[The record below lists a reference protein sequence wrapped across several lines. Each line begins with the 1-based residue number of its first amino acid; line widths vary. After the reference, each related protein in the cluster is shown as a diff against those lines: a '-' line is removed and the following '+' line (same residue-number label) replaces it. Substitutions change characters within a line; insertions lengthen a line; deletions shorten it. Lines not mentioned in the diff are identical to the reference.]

1 MSATINTN
9 NLKFV
14 IFGSGHDY
22 TLLDSGEGEKQIF
35 SHPFVPLNSVNY
47 AGQYY
52 FQVPDEDGNFF
63 DAVKDD
69 MAHCTFTPA
78 LNTAFTTEGETEV
91 SVHYRREY
99 IHDEE
104 TILVEKTVKQK
115 ITVVN
120 HGTVAST
127 LANMDIYTDGYAFI
141 RPDAYDVV
149 QVMDYALGSG
159 NYTKVSS
166 IPWRATALGHSVN
179 PFLQSAV
186 LTDISE
192 LEFADTSNC
201 VRFKDLFH
209 DATNLT
215 DISAIS
221 GWNISNVKDMVTLL
235 WYTGVTDLS
244 ALADWDVSNVETMPS
259 IFSQN
264 PNLTSL
270 HGLENWNTSKVTNLS
285 SFVFDC
291 AYLTD
296 ISALADWDTSSL
308 TNLDSAFQGCRR
320 LESLH
325 GLENWDVSNVVD
337 MQRAFENCR
346 ELTSISELSGW
357 TPKPT
362 SLYRFCMG
370 CYKITTL
377 DGVGNFDLSQ
387 CVSLYSAFES
397 CNKLVDISAV
407 SSWDVS
413 KVEIFNQMFAWSHW
427 INDISA
433 IANWTFG
440 VCETKGLF
448 SYTSAYLNVDDLDLD
463 LSNCTDITGMFA
475 TRKFGRID
483 ETGEEAYEE
492 SDYYWTYNGDSYSR
506 LGYNLTPYTKD
517 ASNAENWTVSGTN
530 LGAFDNWW
538 SNRPSWN

>member
-52 FQVPDEDGNFF
+52 FRVPDEDGNFF

-115 ITVVN
+115 ITVVD
-120 HGTVAST
+120 HGTVASS

-166 IPWRATALGHSVN
+166 IPWRATALGHSIH

-201 VRFKDLFH
+201 TRFKDLFH
-209 DATNLT
+209 NADVTDFSAIKKWNTSNVTEFNDIFWATN
-215 DISAIS
+215 I
-221 GWNISNVKDMVTLL
+221 
-235 WYTGVTDLS
+235 TDLT
-244 ALADWDVSNVETMPS
+244 ALENWDVSNATSLVGCFHYNLHLTSLHGIEKWDVSNVTDM
-259 IFSQN
+259 N
-264 PNLTSL
+264 
-270 HGLENWNTSKVTNLS
+270 G
-285 SFVFDC
+285 FVYDC
-291 AYLTD
+291 TALTD
-296 ISALADWDTSSL
+296 ISALAEWNTSSL
-308 TNLDSAFQGCRR
+308 TDLGGAFRGCYA

-325 GLENWDVSNVVD
+325 GLENWDVSNVTD
-337 MQRAFENCR
+337 LQGTFWNCR
-346 ELTSISELSGW
+346 KLANLEPLANW
-357 TPKPT
+357 NPKPT
-362 SLYRFCMG
+362 SLKSLCEG
-370 CYKITTL
+370 CYELTSL
-377 DGVGNFDLSQ
+377 DGVENFDLSD
-387 CVSLYSAFES
+387 CTSFYCAFRV
-397 CNKLVDISAV
+397 CNKLVDISAIA
-407 SSWDVS
+407 SWDVS
-413 KVEIFNQMFAWSHW
+413 NVTDFRQMFEWSHW
-427 INDISA
+427 INDVSA
-433 IANWTFG
+433 INGWTFG
-440 VCETKGLF
+440 AADLGGMF
-448 SYTSAYLNVDDLDLD
+448 GYASAFLNVDDIILD
-463 LSNCTDITGMFA
+463 LSNCTNISNMFG
-475 TRKFGRID
+475 TRKFGKID
-483 ETGEEAYEE
+483 ETGEDAYEE
-492 SDYYWTYNGDSYSR
+492 SDYYWTYSGESYSR
-506 LGYNLTPYTKD
+506 LVYNLTPYTKD

>member
-52 FQVPDEDGNFF
+52 FRVPDEDGNFF

-115 ITVVN
+115 ITVVD
-120 HGTVAST
+120 HGTVASS

-166 IPWRATALGHSVN
+166 IPWRATALGHSIH

-201 VRFKDLFH
+201 TRFKDLFH
-209 DATNLT
+209 NADVTDFSAIKKWNTSNVTEFNDIFWATN
-215 DISAIS
+215 I
-221 GWNISNVKDMVTLL
+221 
-235 WYTGVTDLS
+235 TDLT
-244 ALADWDVSNVETMPS
+244 ALENWDVSNATSLVGCFHYNLHLTSLHGIEKWDVSNVTDM
-259 IFSQN
+259 N
-264 PNLTSL
+264 
-270 HGLENWNTSKVTNLS
+270 G
-285 SFVFDC
+285 FVYDC
-291 AYLTD
+291 TALTD
-296 ISALADWDTSSL
+296 ISALAEWNTSSL
-308 TNLDSAFQGCRR
+308 TDLGGAFRGCYA

-325 GLENWDVSNVVD
+325 GLENWDVSNVTD
-337 MQRAFENCR
+337 LQGTFWNCR
-346 ELTSISELSGW
+346 KLANLEPLANW
-357 TPKPT
+357 NPKPT
-362 SLYRFCMG
+362 SLKSLCEG
-370 CYKITTL
+370 CYELTSL
-377 DGVGNFDLSQ
+377 DGVENFDLSD
-387 CVSLYSAFES
+387 CTSFYCAFRV
-397 CNKLVDISAV
+397 CNKLVDISAIA
-407 SSWDVS
+407 SWDVS
-413 KVEIFNQMFAWSHW
+413 NVTDFRQMFEWSHW
-427 INDISA
+427 INDVSA
-433 IANWTFG
+433 INGWTFG
-440 VCETKGLF
+440 AADLGGMF
-448 SYTSAYLNVDDLDLD
+448 GYASAFLNVDDIDLD
-463 LSNCTDITGMFA
+463 LSNCTNISNMFG
-475 TRKFGRID
+475 TRKFGKID
-483 ETGEEAYEE
+483 ETGEDAYEE
-492 SDYYWTYNGDSYSR
+492 SDYYWTYSGESYSR
-506 LGYNLTPYTKD
+506 LVYNLTPYTKD

>member
-104 TILVEKTVKQK
+104 TILVEKTVKQT
-115 ITVVN
+115 ITVVD
-120 HGTVAST
+120 HGTVASS

-166 IPWRATALGHSVN
+166 IPWRATALGHSIH

-201 VRFKDLFH
+201 TRFKDLFH
-209 DATNLT
+209 GAGNLT
-215 DISAIS
+215 DLSAIKD
-221 GWNISNVKDMVTLL
+221 WNTSNVTEMVSVL
-235 WYTGVTDLS
+235 WYTGVTDLT
-244 ALADWDVSNVETMPS
+244 AFENWDVSNVTGMGA
-259 IFSQN
+259 IFGENS
-264 PNLTSL
+264 NLASL
-270 HGLENWNTSKVTNLS
+270 HGLEHWNISKVTTLNNAFWS
-285 SFVFDC
+285 CSN
-291 AYLTD
+291 LTD
-296 ISALADWDTSSL
+296 ISALENWDTSSL
-308 TNLDSAFQGCRR
+308 TNLDSAFRGCTK
-320 LESLH
+320 LSSLH
-325 GLENWDVSNVVD
+325 GLENWDVSNVTD
-337 MQRAFENCR
+337 MQRFCEGCAKIPSLEPLANW
-346 ELTSISELSGW
+346 S
-357 TPKPT
+357 PKPT
-362 SLYRFCMG
+362 NLYAAFTG
-370 CYKITTL
+370 CSSIESL
-377 DGVGNFDLSQ
+377 DGLENFDLSD
-387 CVSLYSAFES
+387 CTSFYCAFRV
-397 CNKLVDISAV
+397 CNKLIDISAIA
-407 SSWDVS
+407 SWDVS
-413 KVEIFNQMFAWSHW
+413 NVTDFRQMFEWSHW
-427 INDISA
+427 INDVSA
-433 IANWTFG
+433 INGWTFG
-440 VCETKGLF
+440 AADLGGMF
-448 SYTSAYLNVDDLDLD
+448 GYASAFLNVDDIILD
-463 LSNCTDITGMFA
+463 LSNCTNITNMFG
-475 TRKFGRID
+475 TRKFGKID
-483 ETGEEAYEE
+483 ETGEDAYEE
-492 SDYYWTYNGDSYSR
+492 SDYYWTYDGESYSR
-506 LGYNLTPYTKD
+506 LVYNLTPYTKD
-517 ASNAENWTVSGTN
+517 ASNAENWTVNGTN

>member
-78 LNTAFTTEGETEV
+78 LNTAFATEGETEV

-115 ITVVN
+115 ITVVD
-120 HGTVAST
+120 HGTVASS

-201 VRFKDLFH
+201 TRFKDLFH
-209 DATNLT
+209 GAGNLA
-215 DISAIS
+215 DLSAIKD
-221 GWNISNVKDMVTLL
+221 WNTSNVTEMVSVL
-235 WYTGVTDLS
+235 WYTGVTDLT
-244 ALADWDVSNVETMPS
+244 AFENWDVSNVTGMGA
-259 IFSQN
+259 IFGEN
-264 PNLTSL
+264 MNLASL
-270 HGLENWNTSKVTNLS
+270 HGLEHWNISKVTTLNNAFWNCS
-285 SFVFDC
+285 N
-291 AYLTD
+291 LTD
-296 ISALADWDTSSL
+296 ISALENWDTSSL
-308 TNLDSAFQGCRR
+308 TDIEQMLRGCSK
-320 LESLH
+320 LPSLH
-325 GLENWDVSNVVD
+325 GLENWDVSNVTD
-337 MQRAFENCR
+337 MQRFCEGCAK
-346 ELTSISELSGW
+346 I
-357 TPKPT
+357 T
-362 SLYRFCMG
+362 SLEPLENWNPAPTNLYAAFTG
-370 CYKITTL
+370 CSAIESL
-377 DGVGNFDLSQ
+377 DGLENFDLSD
-387 CVSLYSAFES
+387 CVSLYCTFRV
-397 CNKLVDISAV
+397 CNKLVDISAIA
-407 SSWDVS
+407 SWDVS
-413 KVEIFNQMFAWSHW
+413 NVTDFRQMFEWSHW
-427 INDISA
+427 INDVSA
-433 IANWTFG
+433 INSWTFG
-440 VCETKGLF
+440 AADLGGMF
-448 SYTSAYLNVDDLDLD
+448 GYASAFLNVDDIVLD
-463 LSNCTDITGMFA
+463 LSNCTNITNMFG
-475 TRKFGRID
+475 TRKFGKID

-492 SDYYWTYNGDSYSR
+492 SDYYWTYDGESYSR
-506 LGYNLTPYTKD
+506 LVYNLTPYTKD

>member
-115 ITVVN
+115 ITVVD
-120 HGTVAST
+120 HGTVASSLT
-127 LANMDIYTDGYAFI
+127 NMDIYTDGYAFI

-166 IPWRATALGHSVN
+166 IPWRATALGHSIH

-201 VRFKDLFH
+201 TRFKDLFH
-209 DATNLT
+209 GADVTDFSAIKNWDTSNVTEFNDIFWATN
-215 DISAIS
+215 I
-221 GWNISNVKDMVTLL
+221 
-235 WYTGVTDLS
+235 TDLT
-244 ALADWDVSNVETMPS
+244 ALENWDVSNATSLVGCFHYNLHLASLHGLEKWDVSNVTDM
-259 IFSQN
+259 N
-264 PNLTSL
+264 
-270 HGLENWNTSKVTNLS
+270 G
-285 SFVFDC
+285 FVYDC
-291 AYLTD
+291 TALTD
-296 ISALADWDTSSL
+296 ISALAEWNTASL
-308 TNLDSAFQGCRR
+308 TDLGGAFRNCYG

-325 GLENWDVSNVVD
+325 GLENWDVSNVTD
-337 MQRAFENCR
+337 LQGTFWNCR
-346 ELTSISELSGW
+346 KLANLEPLANW
-357 TPKPT
+357 NPKPT
-362 SLYRFCMG
+362 SLKSLCEG
-370 CYKITTL
+370 CYELTSL
-377 DGVGNFDLSQ
+377 DGVENFDLSD
-387 CVSLYSAFES
+387 CTSFYCAFRV
-397 CNKLVDISAV
+397 CNKLIDISAI

-413 KVEIFNQMFAWSHW
+413 NVTDFRQMFEWSHW
-427 INDISA
+427 INDVSA
-433 IANWTFG
+433 INGWTFG
-440 VCETKGLF
+440 AADLGGMF
-448 SYTSAYLNVDDLDLD
+448 GYASAFLNVDDIILD
-463 LSNCTDITGMFA
+463 LSNCTNISNMFG
-475 TRKFGRID
+475 TRKFGKID
-483 ETGEEAYEE
+483 ETGEDAYEE
-492 SDYYWTYNGDSYSR
+492 SDYYWTYSGESYSR
-506 LGYNLTPYTKD
+506 LVYNLTPYTKD